1 MSICM
6 MGPPG
11 ECLQVKADM
20 GLFAG
25 NTLSSVSEHVRVYVE
40 VEAYQVVI

>member
-1 MSICM
+1 MHICVVA
-6 MGPPG
+6 PPG
-11 ECLQVKADM
+11 ECLRAKADM